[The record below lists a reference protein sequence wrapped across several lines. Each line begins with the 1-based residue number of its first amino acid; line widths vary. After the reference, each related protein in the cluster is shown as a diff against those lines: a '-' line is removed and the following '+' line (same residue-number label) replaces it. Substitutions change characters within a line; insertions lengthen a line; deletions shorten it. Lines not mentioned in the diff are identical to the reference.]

1 MRSISAA
8 FLSVPLL
15 IVSLVHPARVQKPV
29 RVDAVVDWP
38 NNRIYLNAEIEL
50 SGPRLS
56 SSNAELRRE
65 LRNELLKKLSLV
77 TEKLVQYLAEGETD
91 KETMRSA
98 DLAEY
103 WAQLKVSTYQLA
115 ENRASAT
122 LDVPL
127 RGKGSVLAHL
137 PLAFNSEAALAEKN
151 KQDSSQYDQRSGI
164 GDYDTSDMEALL
176 YTGLII
182 DARHLPFEPTLNTG
196 VYTSSGR
203 QIYGAAYLTRA
214 TAVRRGVTGFDS
226 DERSADARRRAGKR
240 PLKVSALDAA
250 RFGANA
256 LVISDEDAAKFSAH
270 AGSRENLRR
279 ARVVVLVSADKLKP
293 RY

>member
-1 MRSISAA
+1 MS
-8 FLSVPLL
+8 
-15 IVSLVHPARVQKPV
+15 PAYTGKPQKGV

-38 NNRIYLNAEIEL
+38 NNRIYLNAEVAL
-50 SGPRLS
+50 SGARLS

-65 LRNELLKKLSLV
+65 LRNELLKKLSSV
-77 TEKLVQYLAEGETD
+77 AEKLVQDLGEGEAAS
-91 KETMRSA
+91 EALRSA

-127 RGKGSVLAHL
+127 RGRGSLLSYL
-137 PLAFNSEAALAEKN
+137 PLAFNSEAALADASR
-151 KQDSSQYDQRSGI
+151 QDTSQYEQRSGT

-182 DARHLPFEPTLNTG
+182 DARHLPFAPTLDTG

-203 QIYGAAYLTRA
+203 QIYGAAYLTRT
-214 TAVRRGVTGFDS
+214 TAVRRGVAGFEH

-256 LVISDEDAAKFSAH
+256 LVISDEDAAKLTAH
-270 AGSRENLRR
+270 PGSRDNLRR
-279 ARVVVLVSADKLKP
+279 ARVVVLVTAEKLKP
-293 RY
+293 RF